1 MFMSGFLS
9 GVGATL
15 IVSLIV
21 GVAWTM
27 FLLVK
32 FDNRLGVERMRT
44 WQIKQ
49 VLCARPRESA

>member
-1 MFMSGFLS
+1 MSGFLS